1 MAITRS
7 QMPKELKPGLGRNWK
22 RDPYAKILES
32 RLYGQKVVQS
42 KKLYN
47 RKRSKQ
53 PVDVF
58 SPEIVD
64 ASAKKGKHIRAYD
77 SGGEIVIGK
86 NVDKDLL

>member
-53 PVDVF
+53 
-58 SPEIVD
+58 
-64 ASAKKGKHIRAYD
+64 
-77 SGGEIVIGK
+77 
-86 NVDKDLL
+86 LT